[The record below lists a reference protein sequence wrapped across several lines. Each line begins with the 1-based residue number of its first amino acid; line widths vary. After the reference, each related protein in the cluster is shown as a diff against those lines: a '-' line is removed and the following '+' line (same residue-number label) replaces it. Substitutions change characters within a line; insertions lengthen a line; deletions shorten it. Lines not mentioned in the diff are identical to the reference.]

1 MKIISTNEDKTSAI
15 ATFKSIYPYTQEVIA
30 EYPVMSDSEIE
41 RSLTKSEIAFSNWR
55 RASFNKRSD
64 LMLKLADVLLK
75 HRDEYAELITREMGK
90 VVKEARAEIEKCAA
104 CCKYYAEHAEGFLKN
119 VPQPS
124 DATNSYVIYQ
134 PIGAILAIMPWNFPF
149 WQVFRFAA
157 PYIMAGNVALLKHAP
172 NVCGTAL
179 AIEKAFLEAGF
190 DEGVFQTL
198 IVDVDKT
205 EAIINH
211 DIVQGVTLTGSE
223 LAGSKVGALAG
234 KAIKKTVLE
243 LGGSDVVLVLEDADI
258 EKAAKVA
265 VQSRMQNAGQSCIAA
280 KRFITVGNATGA
292 FSEAVQ
298 KEIEAI
304 KQGNP
309 FDETITMGPVAR
321 LDLAEKAEQQMQDSV
336 NQGARLVTG
345 GVRSGCNFTPAL
357 LLDVNKGM
365 TSFDEEVFGPVASI
379 ISAANEQEGILLTN
393 AHRYGLGGAIWSR
406 DIEKAQ
412 ALAAEIESGAL
423 FINAMVKSDPRYP
436 FGGVKKSG
444 YGRELSHFGIHEF
457 MNAKTIYVNV

>member
-1 MKIISTNEDKTSAI
+1 MKMIHTKDDNTGT
-15 ATFKSIYPYTQEVIA
+15 ATFKSIYPYTLEVIA
-30 EYPVMSDSEIE
+30 EYPLLSDGEIE
-41 RSLTKSEIAFSNWR
+41 NCLAKSETAFAIWR
-55 RASFNKRSD
+55 KTPFSRRSD
-64 LMLKLADVLLK
+64 LMLKLADVLLA

-90 VVKEARAEIEKCAA
+90 VLKEAKAEIEKCAT
-104 CCKYYAEHAEGFLKN
+104 CCRYYAEHAESFLKD

-124 DATNSYVIYQ
+124 DAANSYVIYQ

-179 AIEKAFLEAGF
+179 VIEKAFLEAGF
-190 DEGVFQTL
+190 PAGVFQTL

-223 LAGSKVGALAG
+223 LAGSKVATLAG

-258 EKAAKVA
+258 EKAAQVA

-280 KRFITVGNATGA
+280 KRFITVGKATED
-292 FSEAVQ
+292 FTEAVQ
-298 KEIEAI
+298 KAI
-304 KQGNP
+304 AALKQGNP
-309 FDETITMGPVAR
+309 FEEGITTGPIAR
-321 LDLAEKAEQQMQDSV
+321 IDLAEKVEQQMLESIQK
-336 NQGARLVTG
+336 GAKLVMG
-345 GVRSGCNFTPAL
+345 GERNGCNFTPAL
-357 LLDVNKGM
+357 LLNVNRGM
-365 TSFDEEVFGPVASI
+365 PAFDDELFGPVASI
-379 ISAANEQEGILLTN
+379 ISAATEEEAISLAN
-393 AHRYGLGGAIWSR
+393 AHRYGLGGAVWSR
-406 DIEKAQ
+406 DIDRAQ
-412 ALAAEIESGAL
+412 AVAKEIVTGAV

-457 MNAKTIYVNV
+457 MNAKTIYVG

>member
-1 MKIISTNEDKTSAI
+1 MKMIHTKDDNTGA

-30 EYPVMSDSEIE
+30 EYPLLSDGEIE
-41 RSLTKSEIAFSNWR
+41 TCLAKSETAFAIWR
-55 RASFNKRSD
+55 KTPFSRHSD
-64 LMLKLADVLLK
+64 LMLKLADVLLA

-90 VVKEARAEIEKCAA
+90 VLKEAKAEIEKCAT
-104 CCKYYAEHAEGFLKN
+104 CCRYYAEHAESFLKD

-124 DATNSYVIYQ
+124 DAGNSYVIYQ

-172 NVCGTAL
+172 NVCGTAQV
-179 AIEKAFLEAGF
+179 IEKAFLEAGF
-190 DEGVFQTL
+190 PAGVFQTL

-205 EAIINH
+205 ETIINH

-223 LAGSKVGALAG
+223 LAGSKVATLAG

-258 EKAAKVA
+258 AKAAQVA

-280 KRFITVGNATGA
+280 KRFITVGKATEPFA
-292 FSEAVQ
+292 EAVQ
-298 KEIEAI
+298 KAI
-304 KQGNP
+304 AALKQGNP
-309 FDETITMGPVAR
+309 FEEGITTGPIAR
-321 LDLAEKAEQQMQDSV
+321 IDLAEKVEQQMQESI
-336 NQGARLVTG
+336 QKGAKLVTG
-345 GVRSGCNFTPAL
+345 GERNGCNFTPAL
-357 LLDVNKGM
+357 LLNVNKGM
-365 TSFDEEVFGPVASI
+365 PAFDDELFGPVASI
-379 ISAANEQEGILLTN
+379 ISAATEEEAISLAN
-393 AHRYGLGGAIWSR
+393 AHRYGLGGAVWSR
-406 DIEKAQ
+406 DIDRAQ
-412 ALAAEIESGAL
+412 AVAKEIVTGAV

-457 MNAKTIYVNV
+457 MNAKTIYVG